1 MGITIKQLG
10 VERIFKA
17 LDSPPH
23 RRLVGAVYVM
33 GYNSLMCCL
42 STIIEGQSRGH
53 KLTFIE
59 DASMAI
65 ATPNAD
71 EAAAHV
77 HGVDLIAV
85 YASVVDTEDVLR
97 DESAR
102 HMPMP
107 QAYVRSPC
115 QPEASA

>member
-1 MGITIKQLG
+1 
-10 VERIFKA
+10 
-17 LDSPPH
+17 
-23 RRLVGAVYVM
+23 M

-42 STIIEGQSRGH
+42 STIIEGHSRGH

-77 HGVDLIAV
+77 HGVDLIAL
-85 YASVVDTEDVLR
+85 YATVVDTAEVFR
-97 DESAR
+97 DDSACP
-102 HMPMP
+102 MPMP
-107 QAYVRSPC
+107 QSYVRSPC
-115 QPEASA
+115 